1 MAKLIITA
9 ADGSKTERQ
18 LSGTVVIGRA
28 TDCDIPLPKD
38 PKASRNHCRIE
49 ARGGEFF
56 LSDLG
61 SANNTRLNDEKI
73 GQQVVRLED
82 GDVIRVGGTRINF
95 QGAGAAAAASGGG
108 AGAGVGELL
117 GKVKGALDK
126 VFAKGKGK
134 GGAKDGAKDG
144 AAAGGKTITCT
155 CGAVLS
161 IAAKSP
167 GQKVGCPRCKKIYQ
181 VPGK

>member
-1 MAKLIITA
+1 MARLIITA
-9 ADGSKTERQ
+9 PDGSKTERE
-18 LSGTVVIGRA
+18 LSGTVVVGRA
-28 TDCDIPLPKD
+28 ADCDLPLPKD
-38 PKASRNHCRIE
+38 LKASRNHCKIE
-49 ARGGEFF
+49 ARRGEFF

-82 GDVIRVGGTRINF
+82 GDVIRVGGTRLNF
-95 QGAGAAAAASGGG
+95 QSGGAAAAAGG
-108 AGAGVGELL
+108 GAGVGELL

-126 VFAKGKGK
+126 VFAKGKGSAK
-134 GGAKDGAKDG
+134 GDAKEGP
-144 AAAGGKTITCT
+144 AAGGKTITCT